1 MTTKSDGSTARYYE
15 LPEGAKELQDLI
27 SHRDMNAQM
36 GEIFRAVYRY
46 GRVEHSPK
54 IRDIKKIIYYA
65 EAELKRLEALDT
77 QPKNRLK
84 VSFSHEEHL

>member
-1 MTTKSDGSTARYYE
+1 MTKQKSDGSTASYYE

-27 SHRDMNAQM
+27 SYRDLNAQM

-46 GRVEHSPK
+46 GIVEHSPK

-65 EAELKRLEALDT
+65 QAELKRLEKLD
-77 QPKNRLK
+77 
-84 VSFSHEEHL
+84 S

>member
-84 VSFSHEEHL
+84 VSFSHEENI

>member
-46 GRVEHSPK
+46 GLVEHSPK

-77 QPKNRLK
+77 PYQNRLK
-84 VSFSHEEHL
+84 VSFSHEENI